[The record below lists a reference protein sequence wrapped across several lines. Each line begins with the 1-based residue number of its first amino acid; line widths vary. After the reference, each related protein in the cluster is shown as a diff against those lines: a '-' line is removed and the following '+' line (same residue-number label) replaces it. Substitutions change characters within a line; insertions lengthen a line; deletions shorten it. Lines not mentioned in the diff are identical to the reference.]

1 MPKQEGVERSASQ
14 EDADREAAQLAYAEF
29 LERAMSE
36 PVKFIKHD
44 SRAHDDEALYRLANA
59 HGMAYYGWYWL
70 LVELL
75 TGRKHHY
82 YDVSDDAGWRRLA
95 RDMSCICD
103 MSTDECK
110 VFIMDLHQYG
120 LINTE
125 QFDELGRVLITRV
138 MADAKTYAET
148 VASKQ
153 LGAWKTNRR
162 KLGI

>member
-1 MPKQEGVERSASQ
+1 MSTK
-14 EDADREAAQLAYAEF
+14 EDAERIAAQEAYEGF
-29 LERAMSE
+29 LERAMCD
-36 PVKFIKHD
+36 PVKFVKHD
-44 SRAHDDEALYRLANA
+44 ARAHDDEALYRLANA
-59 HGMAYYGWYWL
+59 HGMEYYGWYWL

-103 MSTDECK
+103 MSTDQCR
-110 VFIMDLHQYG
+110 VFITDLHRYG
-120 LINTE
+120 LINIE
-125 QFDELGRVLITRV
+125 QYDELHRVLITRV

-148 VASKQ
+148 VAAKQ
-153 LGAWKTNRR
+153 LGAWKTNRK